1 MYINRLNDNGIIEF
15 RNQLQELRL
24 GTRHQL
30 ETSFLN
36 DEKFISP
43 FEEEIEIENIE
54 FANKND
60 ISTYLVDKLSL
71 NNNKQLYYDV
81 GLWTY
86 LSVFYFHLLC
96 PSDKSG
102 NINIKADARYILADP
117 KNWTRYYRHLLACP
131 ARLLCELG
139 NLSDSFLASPIHI
152 WGDFHEQLTAYQD
165 IATNKPLI
173 ETANVLYWDTSAL
186 RLKKGAGSKGGGS
199 PRRFSDI
206 VGQFELTYDLNV
218 MKSPDILTLFPS
230 EFNRW
235 TA

>member
-1 MYINRLNDNGIIEF
+1 MYIKRLNDDGITEF
-15 RNQLQELRL
+15 RNQLQELRS
-24 GTRHQL
+24 GTRFQL
-30 ETSFLN
+30 DISFLN
-36 DEKFISP
+36 DEKLVSN
-43 FEEEIEIENIE
+43 FEEEVEIEKIR
-54 FANKND
+54 FSNKNQ
-60 ISTYLVDKLSL
+60 ISKYLVDKLYL
-71 NNNKQLYYDV
+71 NNNKHLYYDI

-86 LSVFYFHLLC
+86 LSVFYFYLLC
-96 PSDKSG
+96 PVDRNG
-102 NINIKADARYILADP
+102 NTNVKADARYILADP

-131 ARLLCELG
+131 SRLLCELD
-139 NLSDSFLASPIHI
+139 NLSESFLASPIHI

-173 ETANVLYWDTSAL
+173 ETANVLYWDNKAL
-186 RLKKGAGSKGGGS
+186 QLKKGSGSKGAGS

-218 MKSPDILTLFPS
+218 MKSPDILTLFPN